1 MATYKE
7 IKGVTV
13 QTLDSDP
20 VLNVGAWS
28 SQSSLNTTR
37 SQAAGFGTASNMGV
51 AGGNTG
57 SPVTNFELWNG
68 TSWTETTEINT
79 ARRNARGL
87 GTYTEGLIFGGW
99 HPPAGS
105 VNTEDWNGSAWTE
118 VNDMTRPGARQS
130 QGSFG
135 TYTAAVT
142 AGGEPGTGSFQ
153 LVEKWDGTNWTEV
166 NELNTGRS
174 GAMGFGIVTSGFII
188 SGYSPPAPPGNVVTQ
203 VESYN
208 GTSFTETTDVNT
220 GRGAGGATGT
230 TTAGLIYGGQ
240 NPGSSYQ
247 AITESWDGSSWT
259 ELADLGTGRSDG
271 GWTPSPSL
279 GNTSAMLAGGIQPGS
294 PPYIGVVEE
303 WSFPPPTSSILT
315 EGDLFLSGGAS
326 LKGFGKAAGIPS
338 ATWSSGGALNT
349 ARTIGGGFG
358 LTIPTAVCA
367 GGYNPGGWKALVEE
381 YNGSAFTEV
390 NDMPTAIDDMGSG
403 GSLTAGIIFGGE
415 VPPSGSTTNKNF
427 GYDGT
432 NWTELTNL
440 NTARRAIG
448 GAGVQ
453 TSALAFGGQEPG
465 SASAKTESWDGTS
478 WTETSDLNTARM
490 GIQGAG
496 HSNTAAIGAGGGL
509 SPVVNNVEQWDGSS
523 WTEKNNL
530 NTARSL
536 FAGGGVSTAA
546 LFYGGYVGTPS
557 YSGKTESWNG
567 TSMTEVNDMATG
579 RGGSGALPAG
589 GAVSQIAA
597 GGNPA
602 TATSETFE
610 AEATLSDVTVS

>member
-20 VLNVGAWS
+20 VVNVGAWS

-57 SPVTNFELWNG
+57 SLVTNFELWNG
-68 TSWTETTEINT
+68 SSWTETTEINT

-105 VNTEDWNGSAWTE
+105 VATEDWNGSAWTE

-135 TYTAAVT
+135 TYTAAIT

-174 GAMGFGIVTSGFII
+174 GAMGFGILTSGFII
-188 SGYSPPAPPGNVVTQ
+188 GGYSPPAPPGNVVAQ
-203 VESYN
+203 VESFN

-240 NPGSSYQ
+240 NPSSSFL
-247 AITESWDGSSWT
+247 ALTESWDGSSWT

-279 GNTSAMLAGGIQPGS
+279 GNTSAMLAGGTQPGS

-303 WSFPPPTSSILT
+303 WSFPPPTAAILT
-315 EGDLFLSGGAS
+315 EGDLFLSGGTT
-326 LKGFGKAAGIPS
+326 LKGFGKAAGIPA
-338 ATWSSGGALNT
+338 ATWASGGALNT
-349 ARTIGGGFG
+349 GRNRSMASASGH
-358 LTIPTAVCA
+358 TA
-367 GGYNPGGWKALVEE
+367 
-381 YNGSAFTEV
+381 
-390 NDMPTAIDDMGSG
+390 
-403 GSLTAGIIFGGE
+403 
-415 VPPSGSTTNKNF
+415 
-427 GYDGT
+427 
-432 NWTELTNL
+432 
-440 NTARRAIG
+440 
-448 GAGVQ
+448 
-453 TSALAFGGQEPG
+453 ALAFGGQVPPTTYKTKLKNTMEPLG
-465 SASAKTESWDGTS
+465 QK
-478 WTETSDLNTARM
+478 LM
-490 GIQGAG
+490 
-496 HSNTAAIGAGGGL
+496 
-509 SPVVNNVEQWDGSS
+509 
-523 WTEKNNL
+523 K
-530 NTARSL
+530 
-536 FAGGGVSTAA
+536 
-546 LFYGGYVGTPS
+546 
-557 YSGKTESWNG
+557 
-567 TSMTEVNDMATG
+567 
-579 RGGSGALPAG
+579 
-589 GAVSQIAA
+589 
-597 GGNPA
+597 
-602 TATSETFE
+602 
-610 AEATLSDVTVS
+610 

>member
-13 QTLDSDP
+13 QTRDEDP
-20 VLNVGAWS
+20 VGAGGSWS
-28 SQSSLNTTR
+28 SGGNINNLRYGTGQAGTSTAGSIFFGYVPAGNSVTVHEYYDGTSFTEQTDGNTARESIFGCGTQTA
-37 SQAAGFGTASNMGV
+37 SIAAGGD
-51 AGGNTG
+51 AGGGNRQALTE
-57 SPVTNFELWNG
+57 TWNG
-68 TSWTETTEINT
+68 SSWTEVADLNT
-79 ARRNARGL
+79 ARNTMGSLGHVNTAGL
-87 GTYTEGLIFGGW
+87 AFGGVS
-99 HPPAGS
+99 PGGS
-105 VNTEDWNGSAWTE
+105 NLTITEQWNGSAWTE
-118 VNDMTRPGARQS
+118 TGDLN
-130 QGSFG
+130 QGGYGSSGSG
-135 TYTAAVT
+135 T
-142 AGGEPGTGSFQ
+142 S
-153 LVEKWDGTNWTEV
+153 
-166 NELNTGRS
+166 
-174 GAMGFGIVTSGFII
+174 TSGIKI
-188 SGYSPPAPPGNVVTQ
+188 TIQHPSA
-203 VESYN
+203 
-208 GTSFTETTDVNT
+208 
-220 GRGAGGATGT
+220 
-230 TTAGLIYGGQ
+230 
-240 NPGSSYQ
+240 GSSKTVEQ
-247 AITESWDGSSWT
+247 WDGSSWT
-259 ELADLGTGRSDG
+259 EIADVNNAHAPGSQASQQGAYNQALVAGGSTYSVNTENWDGTSWTEVNNLSTGRSQGSGFGIYTDMVVAAG
-271 GWTPSPSL
+271 QT
-279 GNTSAMLAGGIQPGS
+279 TSAA
-294 PPYIGVVEE
+294 YITASEE
-303 WSFPPPTSSILT
+303 WSFPPPTAAILT
-315 EGDLFLSGGAS
+315 EGSIFLSGGTT

-465 SASAKTESWDGTS
+465 SASAKTESWDGSS
-478 WTETSDLNTARM
+478 WTETGDLNTARM

-610 AEATLSDVTVS
+610 AEATLSNVTVS

>member
-1 MATYKE
+1 MATLKK
-7 IKGVTV
+7 ILGAPIQV
-13 QTLDSDP
+13 LDSDP
-20 VLNVGAWS
+20 VEYAGSWS
-28 SQSSLNTTR
+28 S
-37 SQAAGFGTASNMGV
+37 
-51 AGGNTG
+51 GGSINTG
-57 SPVTNFELWNG
+57 RAYGGSAGSNNEAAMYFGGYTIPTNYANTEQYDG
-68 TSWTETTEINT
+68 TSWTEV
-79 ARRNARGL
+79 ADL
-87 GTYTEGLIFGGW
+87 
-99 HPPAGS
+99 
-105 VNTEDWNGSAWTE
+105 V
-118 VNDMTRPGARQS
+118 QS
-130 QGSFG
+130 RTGITGSFG
-135 TYTAAVT
+135 TLTAAVAAGGDNFPTNPSSKYSLVEEWNGSSWAEVNNLPTATTFADSAGTLT
-142 AGGEPGTGSFQ
+142 AGLFIGGNTAPSDKITE
-153 LVEKWDGTNWTEV
+153 VYEYDGTNWT
-166 NELNTGRS
+166 
-174 GAMGFGIVTSGFII
+174 
-188 SGYSPPAPPGNVVTQ
+188 
-203 VESYN
+203 
-208 GTSFTETTDVNT
+208 
-220 GRGAGGATGT
+220 AGGDMNEARQFARLSCGT
-230 TTAGLIYGGQ
+230 QTAALVCGGTPPFLNETEIY
-240 NPGSSYQ
+240 N
-247 AITESWDGSSWT
+247 GSSWT
-259 ELADLGTGRSDG
+259 EVGDLNTPGAQGGGGGTSTSAITSGNQSPAKNVCESWDGTSWTEVAERATDNYAVGGTGASNQDG
-271 GWTPSPSL
+271 IIFAGYDSSPASFP
-279 GNTSAMLAGGIQPGS
+279 TAT
-294 PPYIGVVEE
+294 EE
-303 WSFPPPTSSILT
+303 WSFPPATSTARI
-315 EGDLFLSGGAS
+315 EGQLYFNSVTGT
-326 LKGFGKAAGIPS
+326 LKGFERAGGIPA

-349 ARTIGGGFG
+349 GRLVGGGFG
-358 LTIPTAVCA
+358 FTIPTAVCA
-367 GGYNPGGWKALVEE
+367 GGYNPGGWKTLTEE

-440 NTARRAIG
+440 NTARRSIG
-448 GAGVQ
+448 GAGIQ

-579 RGGSGALPAG
+579 RGSSGALPAG

-597 GGNPA
+597 GGNPQP
-602 TATSETFE
+602 TASSETFE
-610 AEATLSDVTVS
+610 AEATLSTVTVS

>member
-1 MATYKE
+1 MNLGGDPSPNGGYPATE
-7 IKGVTV
+7 
-13 QTLDSDP
+13 
-20 VLNVGAWS
+20 
-28 SQSSLNTTR
+28 
-37 SQAAGFGTASNMGV
+37 
-51 AGGNTG
+51 
-57 SPVTNFELWNG
+57 E
-68 TSWTETTEINT
+68 WTI
-79 ARRNARGL
+79 A
-87 GTYTEGLIFGGW
+87 
-99 HPPAGS
+99 PP
-105 VNTEDWNGSAWTE
+105 
-118 VNDMTRPGARQS
+118 
-130 QGSFG
+130 
-135 TYTAAVT
+135 TAA
-142 AGGEPGTGSFQ
+142 
-153 LVEKWDGTNWTEV
+153 
-166 NELNTGRS
+166 
-174 GAMGFGIVTSGFII
+174 
-188 SGYSPPAPPGNVVTQ
+188 
-203 VESYN
+203 
-208 GTSFTETTDVNT
+208 
-220 GRGAGGATGT
+220 
-230 TTAGLIYGGQ
+230 
-240 NPGSSYQ
+240 
-247 AITESWDGSSWT
+247 
-259 ELADLGTGRSDG
+259 
-271 GWTPSPSL
+271 
-279 GNTSAMLAGGIQPGS
+279 
-294 PPYIGVVEE
+294 
-303 WSFPPPTSSILT
+303 ILT
-315 EGDLFLSGGAS
+315 EGSVFLSGGTA
-326 LKGFGKAAGIPS
+326 LKGFGKAGGIPS
-338 ATWSSGGALNT
+338 ATWASGGALNT

-579 RGGSGALPAG
+579 RGSSGALPAG

-610 AEATLSDVTVS
+610 AEATLSTVTVS